1 MSNRTLASKIALPY
15 AEALLDSAQKSNILD
30 RVNEEVTIVSQ
41 LLMGSDKLMIFLANP
56 LISPISKKEVI
67 RKLFSEQVSSTILTF
82 MLILVDRRR
91 IAIIDSILDRYLNLA
106 YSLESLLVATVT
118 TSIMFTDEQKIA
130 LVKKLE
136 VMTGNS
142 QIKLEIAID
151 PQLIGGFTIQIGSK
165 FIDTSLRGQLK
176 DIASF
181 LNAGML

>member
-15 AEALLDSAQKSNILD
+15 AEALLDLAQKSNTLD
-30 RVNEEVTIVSQ
+30 RVSEEVITVSQ
-41 LLMGSDKLMIFLANP
+41 LLMESDKLMIFLANP
-56 LISPISKKEVI
+56 LISPMSKKEVI
-67 RKLFSEQVSSTILTF
+67 RQLFSEQVSSTILTF

-91 IAIIDSILDRYLNLA
+91 IAIVDSILDRYLNLV

-118 TSIMFTDEQKIA
+118 TSIMLTDEQKIA
-130 LVKKLE
+130 LAQKLE

-142 QIKLEIAID
+142 QIKLEITID
-151 PQLIGGFTIQIGSK
+151 LQLIGGFTIQIGSK

>member
-15 AEALLDSAQKSNILD
+15 AEALLDLAQKSNTLD
-30 RVNEEVTIVSQ
+30 RVNEEVTTLSQ
-41 LLMGSDKLMIFLANP
+41 LLIESDKLMLFFANP

-67 RKLFSEQVSSTILTF
+67 RQLFSKQVSSTILTF

-91 IAIIDSILDRYLNLA
+91 IAVIDSILDRYLNLVH
-106 YSLESLLVATVT
+106 SLESLVVATVT
-118 TSIMFTDEQKIA
+118 TSIMLTDEQKIA
-130 LVKKLE
+130 LVQQLE
-136 VMTGNS
+136 GMTENS
-142 QIKLEIAID
+142 QIKLEIIID

-176 DIASF
+176 EIASF